1 MFKKKT
7 IFLVVLVFLVTSCA
21 DTFDS
26 AKRGLTGKKLKS
38 TDEFFIQKKDPLIL
52 PPDFESLPSPSERE
66 GAQEEVPSFEK
77 KLKKATETEITST
90 SAGSSTEDSIL
101 KRIRKQ

>member
-1 MFKKKT
+1 MLKKKT
-7 IFLVVLVFLVTSCA
+7 IFLVVLAFLVTSCA

-52 PPDFESLPSPSERE
+52 PPDFENLPSPSERE
-66 GAQEEVPSFEK
+66 EAHEEVLSFEK
-77 KLKKATETEITST
+77 ELKKATETEITST

-101 KRIRKQ
+101 KRIKKQ

>member
-7 IFLVVLVFLVTSCA
+7 IFLVALVFLVTSCA
-21 DTFDS
+21 ETFDS
-26 AKRGLTGKKLKS
+26 AKRGLTGAKRKS

-52 PPDFESLPSPSERE
+52 PPNFESLPSPSERE
-66 GAQEEVPSFEK
+66 EAQEEVLSFEK
-77 KLKKATETEITST
+77 TLKKTSETEITST

-101 KRIRKQ
+101 KRIREQ

>member
-7 IFLVVLVFLVTSCA
+7 IFIVVLAFLVTSCS
-21 DTFDS
+21 DYWNS
-26 AKRGLTGKKLKS
+26 VKRGLSGAKDKS

-52 PPDFESLPSPSERE
+52 PPDFESLPSPSERA

-77 KLKKATETEITST
+77 KLKNTTETEITST